1 MVDMN
6 IARRPIPATITSPL
20 GAQRVLALPGSSG
33 SSGIYPI
40 SHMPATTTA
49 PINMPQP
56 EAIITRTMVSID
68 SIDRDSHLYPL
79 PTQYKFKLPTAFK
92 NVVAIRLLSME
103 IPMSYYVFTTAK
115 GNTSFLIK
123 EPSVNNFVTI
133 TIPDGNYTIPDLC
146 SAIQDVLISVTGNS
160 TYTVCYNTSTLK
172 INISNIT
179 NEFRIDTITG
189 SLPQGLFWGLGYF
202 LGFDK
207 GIYISTNKSLTG
219 LRIMNINPYNYMI
232 LDLGDLNMIQEGL
245 TVKGYFT
252 KVPLNVNNFNYVYL
266 TPECCSYNIAKYDPP
281 IGRLD
286 TISVLWRFHD
296 GTKIDFN
303 GYNHSFMIEII
314 TGEGRLN
321 HPEINR
327 ISGAGSH

>member
-1 MVDMN
+1 MVQQQV
-6 IARRPIPATITSPL
+6 RP
-20 GAQRVLALPGSSG
+20 LPGASG
-33 SSGIYPI
+33 SAGIYPV
-40 SHMPATTTA
+40 SHSPATSTA
-49 PINMPQP
+49 PISMPQP
-56 EAIITRTMVSID
+56 EATITRTMVSID
-68 SIDRDSHLYPL
+68 SIDRDSYLYPS

-103 IPMSYYVFTTAK
+103 IPMTYYVFTAAK
-115 GNTSFLIK
+115 GNTSLLIK
-123 EPSVNNFVTI
+123 EPSASNFVTA
-133 TIPDGNYTIPDLC
+133 TIPDGNYTVPDLC
-146 SAIQDVLISVTGNS
+146 AAVQYALINATGNQS
-160 TYTVCYNTSTLK
+160 YTVCYNTSTLK
-172 INISNIT
+172 ITISNSET
-179 NEFRIDTITG
+179 EFRIDTTTG
-189 SLPQGLFWGLGYF
+189 ALPQGLFWGLGYF

-207 GIYISTNKSLTG
+207 GVYISSNKSLIG
-219 LRIMNINPYNYMI
+219 VRIMNINPYNYMI
-232 LDLGDLNMIQEGL
+232 LDLGDLNMIQEGV

-252 KVPLNVNNFNYVYL
+252 KVPLNVNNFNYIYL

-314 TGEGRLN
+314 TAEGRLN

>member
-1 MVDMN
+1 MN
-6 IARRPIPATITSPL
+6 GSA
-20 GAQRVLALPGSSG
+20 ALYKGIGSGGGGGGGSG
-33 SSGIYPI
+33 GGGGGS
-40 SHMPATTTA
+40 TA
-49 PINMPQP
+49 PIGMPQP
-56 EAIITRTMVSID
+56 DITYTRTMVSID
-68 SIDRDSHLYPL
+68 SIDRDSYVYPS
-79 PTQYKFKLPTAFK
+79 PTQYNFKLSTPFK

-103 IPMSYYVFTTAK
+103 IPMSYYVFTAAK
-115 GNTSFLIK
+115 GNTTLLIK
-123 EPSVNNFVTI
+123 ESSAPGFVKAI
-133 TIPDGNYTIPDLC
+133 IPDGNYTIPDLC
-146 SAIQDVLISVTGNS
+146 TAVQIALIAATGNT
-160 TYTVCYNTSTLK
+160 TYVVSYDTSTLK
-172 INISNIT
+172 INIGCT
-179 NEFRIDTITG
+179 TTQFRIDTQTN

-207 GIYISTNKSLTG
+207 GIYTSTNMTLTG
-219 LRIMNINPYNYMI
+219 VRIMNINPYNYMV
-232 LDLGDLNMIQEGL
+232 LDLGDLNMIQEGV

-266 TPECCSYNIAKYDPP
+266 TPECCSYNVAKYDPP

-321 HPEINR
+321 HPLINR
-327 ISGAGSH
+327 WTGAGSH